1 MKIKQQLP
9 YAVKET
15 EHDFITLSDGCR
27 LAYRMWLPEAA
38 CSIDAAL
45 KVPAILEYLPYRKR
59 DGTAVRDQLTH
70 PYFAGHGYACLRV
83 DMRGCGESDGL
94 LADEYL
100 QQEQDDAIEVIRWII
115 QQPWSSGKVGMMGI
129 SWGGFNGLQ
138 VAAQIEAIL
147 PETLAAIITLCSTDN
162 RFSDDIHYKGGCM
175 LLENAGWAATMFSYG
190 AAVPD
195 PLLVGERWREMWLQR
210 LQNMP
215 LLLKNWLQ
223 HQTFDAYW
231 QHGSVCCD
239 YSKIKAAVYAVGG
252 WGDAYSN
259 AIPRMLERLPGPK
272 KGLIGP
278 WAHKYP
284 HFAVPGPAIGFLQ
297 EALRWWDHWLKGI
310 DSGVMDEP
318 SMTIYLQDAVAPK
331 ASYTERPGVWL
342 RDAAWPSRH
351 VRHEVFPLQQDGS
364 GDVKLQSPLTTGSA
378 CGEYCVI
385 WLGPEFPT
393 DQRGDDAA
401 SLTIDMPLLETD
413 FALVGAA
420 NLTLRL
426 RSDNAH
432 AQLAVRLNDV
442 APDGASTRITYGILN
457 LNLSL
462 PDLPGAARKLAP
474 GAWFDA
480 MIQLDDVGYRMPAG
494 HRLRVAISS
503 AYFPLVWPAREHA
516 TLEFDLGRSSISL
529 PLHDLQTV
537 SPSPFAEPEAAAPL
551 VLHYERSP
559 ANTREVVSDAMS
571 GRVTTRIH
579 DDFGRYRFDDHGLTV
594 EQVCDE
600 KYSMLPNDPLSASSE
615 QRWTY
620 KAGRGEWQVEVKSV
634 LRLTADVEKF
644 MIEAV
649 QTAWENGE
657 QVHRQAWNEEVP
669 RTAV

>member
-1 MKIKQQLP
+1 MKIKQQFP
-9 YAVKET
+9 YAVKEV
-15 EHDFITLSDGCR
+15 EHAFITLSDGCR

-38 CSIDAAL
+38 CSAGSAL
-45 KVPAILEYLPYRKR
+45 TVPAILEYLPYRKR

-100 QQEQDDAIEVIRWII
+100 QQEQDDAIEVIRWISR
-115 QQPWSSGKVGMMGI
+115 QPWSSGKVGMMGI

-147 PETLAAIITLCSTDN
+147 PDTLRAIITLCSTDN

-175 LLENAGWAATMFSYG
+175 LLENAGWAATMLSYS
-190 AAVPD
+190 AAAPD

-223 HQTFDAYW
+223 HQSFDAYW

-259 AIPRMLERLPGPK
+259 AIPRMLEKLPGPK

-297 EALRWWDHWLKGI
+297 EALRWWDYWLKDI
-310 DSGVMDEP
+310 ANGVMDEAP
-318 SMTIYLQDAVAPK
+318 MTLYLQDAVAPQ
-331 ASYTERPGVWL
+331 ASYAERSGIWL
-342 RDAAWPSRH
+342 RDAGWPSPNVKH
-351 VRHEVFPLQQDGS
+351 LVFPLQEEAAGTR
-364 GDVKLQSPLTTGSA
+364 KLQSPLTTGSA

-401 SLTIDMPLLETD
+401 SLAIDMPPLESD

-420 NLTLRL
+420 SVQLRL
-426 RSDNAH
+426 SSDSEH

-442 APDGASTRITYGILN
+442 APNGASTRITYGVLN
-457 LNLSL
+457 LNL
-462 PDLPGAARKLAP
+462 PEQQGGARKLTP

-480 MIQLDDVGYRMPAG
+480 IIQLDDVGYCVPAG

-503 AYFPLVWPAREHA
+503 AYFPLVWPARAHA
-516 TLEFDLGRSSISL
+516 TLEFDLSQSSISL
-529 PLHDLQTV
+529 PSHDLKTA
-537 SPSPFAEPEAAAPL
+537 SMSPFAEPEAAAPL
-551 VLHYERSP
+551 VLRYQRSP

-571 GRVTTRIH
+571 GRVTTRVH
-579 DDFGRYRFDDHGLTV
+579 DDFGRYCFDQHGLSV
-594 EQVCDE
+594 EQICDE
-600 KYSMLPNDPLSASSE
+600 QYSVLPQDLLSASSE
-615 QRWTY
+615 QLWTY
-620 KAGRGEWQVEVKSV
+620 KAARGDWRVEVQS
-634 LRLTADVEKF
+634 RLQLGADADKFIITAE
-644 MIEAV
+644 

-657 QVHRQAWNEEVP
+657 QMHHRIWREEVL
-669 RTAV
+669 RVAV

>member
-1 MKIKQQLP
+1 MKIKQQFP
-9 YAVKET
+9 YAVKEI

-27 LAYRMWLPEAA
+27 LAYRMWLPAA
-38 CSIDAAL
+38 TCGAGATL

-59 DGTAVRDQLTH
+59 DGTALRDQLTH

-100 QQEQDDAIEVIRWII
+100 QQEQDDAIEVIRWISR
-115 QQPWSSGKVGMMGI
+115 QPWSSGKVGMMGI

-147 PETLAAIITLCSTDN
+147 PDTLAAVITLCSTDN

-259 AIPRMLERLPGPK
+259 AIPRMLEKLPGPK

-318 SMTIYLQDAVAPK
+318 AMTIYLQDAVAPK
-331 ASYTERPGVWL
+331 ASYAERPGTWL

-351 VRHEVFPLQQDGS
+351 VRHQVFPLQQDGRS
-364 GDVKLQSPLTTGSA
+364 TSKLQSPLTTGSA

-401 SLTIDMPLLETD
+401 SLTIDMPLLQAD

-420 NLTLRL
+420 SLTLRL
-426 RSDNAH
+426 RSDSAH

-457 LNLSL
+457 LNL
-462 PDLPGAARKLAP
+462 PEQQGAARKLTP
-474 GAWFDA
+474 GEWFDA
-480 MIQLDDVGYRMPAG
+480 AIQLDDVGYRLPAG

-516 TLEFDLGRSSISL
+516 SLEFDLGQSSISL
-529 PLHDLQTV
+529 PSHDLQTA

-551 VLHYERSP
+551 LLHYERSP
-559 ANTREVVSDAMS
+559 ANSREVVSDAMS
-571 GRVTTRIH
+571 GRVTTHIH

-600 KYSMLPNDPLSASSE
+600 KYSMLPHDPLSASSE

-634 LRLTADVEKF
+634 LRLTADAEKF
-644 MIEAV
+644 MIEAE

-657 QVHRQAWNEEVP
+657 QVHHQIWQEEVL
-669 RTAV
+669 RVAI